1 MYFDG
6 HLFTDSGWVSGQ
18 WNLTPVIS
26 PVDEIPA
33 YSQVLSG
40 WAAPAF
46 ADVTSV
52 LAQLQRLLAA
62 LNSVNNLMPCF
73 ASA

>member
-40 WAAPAF
+40 
-46 ADVTSV
+46 
-52 LAQLQRLLAA
+52 
-62 LNSVNNLMPCF
+62 
-73 ASA
+73 